1 MFSSLLMIIILGK
14 EENLVWSGITGSVT
28 AVVSAGKEVEAA

>member
-14 EENLVWSGITGSVT
+14 AENLVWSGITGCLT
-28 AVVSAGKEVEAA
+28 AVISASKEV